1 MAFTATTQLAQREAA
16 LLNARAQQEYDR
28 YVADLARQYGI
39 AEGNLNANLEGRGIY
54 RSGEASTARTRLSA
68 ENQALRSAALQD
80 LEYRK
85 NMNQINLLKQ
95 LASLQASSAGQA
107 TAKSAPFDNP
117 NIPNDRTKA
126 PYYGFNPMN
135 PYASMPKTPVGT
147 STTTKSPYMS
157 QQKRSTVTTS
167 GMGSGRVS
175 FAPR

>member
-54 RSGEASTARTRLSA
+54 RSGEAGTARTRLSA

-95 LASLQASSAGQA
+95 LASLQANSTQQA
-107 TAKSAPFDNP
+107 TTNSP
-117 NIPNDRTKA
+117 R
-126 PYYGFNPMN
+126 FNPAAQ
-135 PYASMPKTPVGT
+135 PAPPP
-147 STTTKSPYMS
+147 KSPYIVNPNT
-157 QQKRSTVTTS
+157 STLSDLNRARTAVTPS
-167 GMGSGRVS
+167 GMGSGRPRPIGTEERRVS
-175 FAPR
+175 FLGR